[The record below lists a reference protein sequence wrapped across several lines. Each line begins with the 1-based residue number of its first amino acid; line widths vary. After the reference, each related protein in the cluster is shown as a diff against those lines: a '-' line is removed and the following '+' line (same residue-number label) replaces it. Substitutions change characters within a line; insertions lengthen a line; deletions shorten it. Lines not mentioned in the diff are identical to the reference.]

1 MRMATGC
8 GAGREPGNLR
18 RGCLTA
24 GDRGRWEDG
33 RVTSI
38 LWYRRDLRVHDLPAL
53 AAAAEQGPVLPVF
66 VLDERLLGGRRASA
80 NRTWFLLK
88 SLRALDAALRE
99 RGTRLHIR
107 RGRPE
112 EVIPELALA
121 CGAGAVYVSRDYAPF
136 GRRRD
141 ARTGRALSAVG
152 VELIEMAGVL
162 AQEPGDVLTAKG
174 APFTVFGPFRRRWES
189 LPRRTVLPA
198 PGRIARVDGI
208 EPGELPPAGRSPAA
222 IIEPGEAAARRR
234 LDCWVDGGLAMY
246 AEQRDFPA
254 SGGTSRLSQDLRW
267 GLLSPVEVLERCA
280 AAGPAGAK
288 FAAEV
293 AWRDFNHH
301 LLWHHPRVLRE
312 PFQRQ
317 FAGMRWRDDTDA
329 LAAWK
334 AGRTGFPLVD
344 AGMRE
349 LLATGYMHNRVRM
362 VCASFLAKQ
371 LLIDW
376 RLGEAH
382 FMEHLV
388 DGDVANNNGGWQW
401 SAGTGADAQPYFR
414 VFNPARQAAKFDPG
428 GEYLRRWVPELGRVP
443 IRYLPEPHTMPPDV
457 QREAACTIGRDYP
470 APIVDHRLA
479 RERAIAAFSAAR
491 RGELADLVDDQ

>member
-1 MRMATGC
+1 
-8 GAGREPGNLR
+8 
-18 RGCLTA
+18 
-24 GDRGRWEDG
+24 
-33 RVTSI
+33 VTSI

-53 AAAAEQGPVLPVF
+53 AAAAEQGSVLPVF
-66 VLDERLLGGRRASA
+66 VLDDRLLGGRRASA
-80 NRTWFLLK
+80 NRTWFMLE
-88 SLRALDAALRE
+88 SLRALDESLRE

-112 EVIPELALA
+112 QVIPELALA
-121 CGAGAVYVSRDYAPF
+121 CGADAVYVSRDYAPF

-141 ARTGRALSAVG
+141 ERTGRALNAVG
-152 VELIEMAGVL
+152 VELIEMAGAL
-162 AQEPGDVLTAKG
+162 AQEPEEILTGKG
-174 APFTVFGPFRRRWES
+174 APFSVFGPFRRKWES

-198 PGRIARVDGI
+198 PGRTVWVEGI
-208 EPGELPPAGRSPAA
+208 EPGELPPAGHAPAA
-222 IIEPGEAAARRR
+222 IIEPGEAAARAR
-234 LDCWVDGGLAMY
+234 LDRWVKGGLAAY
-246 AEQRDFPA
+246 PERRDFPA
-254 SGGTSRLSQDLRW
+254 SDGTSRLSQDLRW

-280 AAGPAGAK
+280 VEGAAGGK
-288 FAAEV
+288 FASEV
-293 AWRDFNHH
+293 AWREFNHH
-301 LLWHHPRVLRE
+301 LLWHHPRVLDE

-317 FAGMRWRDDTDA
+317 FAGVRWRDDVDA

-334 AGRTGFPLVD
+334 AGMTGFPLVD

-349 LLATGYMHNRVRM
+349 LRATGYMHSRARM

-414 VFNPARQAAKFDPG
+414 VFNPALQAAKFDPD
-428 GEYLRRWVPELGRVP
+428 GEYVRRWVPELGRVP
-443 IRYLPEPHTMPPDV
+443 GRYLREPHTMPPEA
-457 QREAACTIGRDYP
+457 QRQAGCVIGRDYP

-479 RERAIAAFSAAR
+479 RERAIAAFAAAR
-491 RGELADLVDDQ
+491 RGELPDAVDDQ